1 MSYQLYRFS
10 DASEKTYGCCIYLK
24 CITKNNS
31 ISSSLVASKSRVTPI
46 KRELSIPR
54 LKLLGNLISPRLIL
68 IVLNAFQEEIIISC
82 LYAWTDSKVSLA
94 WIKALHKEFQTF
106 VQNRVVKIRKN
117 ISSENW
123 SYCLTK
129 VIPSDLITRL
139 DKNIDLSKNSLLWRG
154 PCFLFDKNQSYTKSK
169 YCENKET
176 LSDCFTREFEAK
188 VHWVKAN
195 QLRLLKSKT
204 YEHLSKNLS
213 LKFDK
218 ENIIRCYSRL
228 ENEIENKH
236 PIMLSRN
243 HDLTKLLVL
252 KFHEKALHNG
262 VKQTLNELRNEFW
275 INRGQN
281 YIGNYSIYVLH
292 VNAYN
297 CEVIVT
303 LKNRIYQVT
312 ELNVPFHFKF
322 AVLII

>member
-82 LYAWTDSKVSLA
+82 LYVWTDSKVSLA

-106 VQNRVVKIRKN
+106 VQNRVVEIRKN
-117 ISSENW
+117 ISPENW
-123 SYCLTK
+123 SYCSTK
-129 VIPSDLITRL
+129 VNPSDLITRL

-195 QLRLLKSKT
+195 QLRLLKSKN

-252 KFHEKALHNG
+252 KFHEKVLHNG

-312 ELNVPFHFKF
+312 VLNVPFHFKF

>member
-1 MSYQLYRFS
+1 MKY
-10 DASEKTYGCCIYLK
+10 E
-24 CITKNNS
+24 
-31 ISSSLVASKSRVTPI
+31 
-46 KRELSIPR
+46 
-54 LKLLGNLISPRLIL
+54 
-68 IVLNAFQEEIIISC
+68 
-82 LYAWTDSKVSLA
+82 
-94 WIKALHKEFQTF
+94 
-106 VQNRVVKIRKN
+106 KN
-117 ISSENW
+117 ISAENW
-123 SYCLTK
+123 SYCSTK
-129 VIPSDLITRL
+129 VNPSDLITRL

-188 VHWVKAN
+188 VHWAN

-252 KFHEKALHNG
+252 KFHEKVLHNG

-312 ELNVPFHFKF
+312 VLNVPFHFKF